1 MSDAVFIS
9 YSSKDTQTVKKIAQ
23 DLRDAGITYWK
34 APEMIPAG
42 SNYAR
47 EIPRAIEKCRVF
59 LLVLSE
65 SSQESIWVEKE
76 IDCAINHR
84 KTIVPLNITGVP
96 LSDMFRFYLNNVQ
109 TIPYNEDQEDATR
122 RLLERL
128 RGLLEI
134 EEKSIASS
142 ATMQDGAAAEF
153 SKAADSSGAYR
164 KSFSAATARM
174 ELPSAERPAV
184 SAGTAQSSRME
195 RNNALKMNQQP
206 VICKRCGGNLHQV
219 SRGTYR
225 CVDCGFEDYD
235 SYQKVRNYL
244 DKEGP
249 RNVTEIMRA
258 TGVPRSTIEYFL
270 KDERLEIPLGSPIL
284 LVCSGCGA
292 GIRSGVLCDRC
303 KEKKVKVTKQNYG
316 DNQYRFFKDKRN
328 N

>member
-1 MSDAVFIS
+1 MSNAVFIS

-23 DLRDAGITYWK
+23 ALKDAGITYWK

-47 EIPRAIEKCRVF
+47 EIPRAIEKCQVF

-109 TIPYNEDQEDATR
+109 TIPYDEDQEEAVS

-128 RGLLEI
+128 RNLLEM
-134 EEKSIASS
+134 EDNRELSTASEKNKVAEMSVPAEKTGAYGKSLS
-142 ATMQDGAAAEF
+142 AAA
-153 SKAADSSGAYR
+153 
-164 KSFSAATARM
+164 ARM
-174 ELPSAERPAV
+174 EFPSGGRQAAKTGNEPAN
-184 SAGTAQSSRME
+184 RME
-195 RNNALKMNQQP
+195 RNNALKLNQQP
-206 VICKRCGGNLHQV
+206 VICKRCGGALQQI
-219 SRGTYR
+219 SRGTYQ
-225 CVDCGFEDYD
+225 CVDCGYEDYD

-249 RNVTEIMRA
+249 KNVTEIMRA
-258 TGVPRSTIEYFL
+258 TGVPRNTIEYFL
-270 KDERLEIPLGSPIL
+270 RDERLEIPLGSPIL

-303 KEKKVKVTKQNYG
+303 KEKNVKVTKEKYK
-316 DNQYRFFKDKRN
+316 DSQYRFFKGKKDS
-328 N
+328 

>member
-1 MSDAVFIS
+1 MSNTVFIS

-23 DLRDAGITYWK
+23 ALKEAGIDYWK

-47 EIPRAIEKCRVF
+47 EIPRAIERCQVF

-76 IDCAINHR
+76 IDCAINYR

-109 TIPYNEDQEDATR
+109 TIPYDEDEEKATDQ
-122 RLLERL
+122 LLERL
-128 RGLLEI
+128 RGLLGTS
-134 EEKSIASS
+134 EK
-142 ATMQDGAAAEF
+142 AAAKE
-153 SKAADSSGAYR
+153 SQKGNISELPRKSEVTGAYS
-164 KSFSAATARM
+164 KSHSAATARM
-174 ELPSAERPAV
+174 ELPSVERRATPGAAAENV
-184 SAGTAQSSRME
+184 RME
-195 RNNALKMNQQP
+195 RNNALKINQQP
-206 VICKRCGGNLHQV
+206 VVCKRCGGVLQQI
-219 SRGTYR
+219 SRGTYQ
-225 CVDCGFEDYD
+225 CVDCGYEDYD

-292 GIRSGVLCDRC
+292 GIRSGVLCDKC
-303 KEKKVKVTKQNYG
+303 KEKNVRIPKQVYG
-316 DNQYRFFKDKRN
+316 DNQYRFFKNKKDN
-328 N
+328 